1 MMVLVAKEMFGHI
14 LWNSY
19 GLDTLDLQA
28 FAIKFSS
35 QMTITSTCERN

>member
-1 MMVLVAKEMFGHI
+1 MMVLVAKEMFAHI

-19 GLDTLDLQA
+19 GLDTLDLQG
-28 FAIKFSS
+28 FAIEILS

>member
-14 LWNSY
+14 IWNSY
-19 GLDTLDLQA
+19 ELDTLDLQG
-28 FAIKFSS
+28 FAIKFSC

>member
-1 MMVLVAKEMFGHI
+1 MMVLVAKEMFAHI

-19 GLDTLDLQA
+19 GLDTLDLQG
-28 FAIKFSS
+28 FAIIFLS